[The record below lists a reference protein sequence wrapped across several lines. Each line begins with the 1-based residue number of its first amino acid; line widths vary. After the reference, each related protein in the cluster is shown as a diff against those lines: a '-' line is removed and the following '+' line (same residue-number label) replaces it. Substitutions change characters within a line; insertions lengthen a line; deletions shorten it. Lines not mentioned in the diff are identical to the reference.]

1 MESQGKRVGVAMDGQ
16 STALSMTELA
26 VSLGVRIHDPAPPSE
41 IFHSRAG
48 CRLHGFDWGGTG
60 PAVILLHGG
69 GLSAHTWDFVCLGLR
84 GVARLVALDLRGH
97 GDSDWSDDYRIA
109 TMAEDVV
116 AAADHLGFGRVRLVG
131 MSLGGVVAAHVADAY
146 PGRVERL
153 ALIDVAPGV
162 DFESTGRMRAFMTGL
177 GPVAEL
183 DAVVDAA
190 MRVNP
195 RADRVSVAYRMNT
208 LFRRVPNGDWV
219 PKGDPRPP
227 DFPAILAA
235 VEHLATHL
243 TGLPVLL
250 VRGGRS
256 RVLPQSTAER
266 LVGRIPDGELV
277 VVPDAGHNVQEDNPA
292 ALITALRAFL
302 TA

>member
-1 MESQGKRVGVAMDGQ
+1 MNGRTTVPSM
-16 STALSMTELA
+16 TALAASK
-26 VSLGVRIHDPAPPSE
+26 GVRVHDAAPPSE
-41 IFHSRAG
+41 IFYSRAG
-48 CRLHGFDWGGTG
+48 CRSHGLDWGGPG
-60 PAVILLHGG
+60 PAVLLLHGG
-69 GLSAHTWDFVCLGLR
+69 GLSARTWDFVCLGLR
-84 GVARLVALDLRGH
+84 GAARLVALDLRGH
-97 GDSDWSDDYRIA
+97 GDSDWSDDYRIG

-116 AAADHLGFGRVRLVG
+116 AAADHLGLDRVRLAG
-131 MSLGGVVAAHVADAY
+131 MSLGGVVAAHVADAH

-162 DFESTGRMRAFMTGL
+162 DFESTGRMRAFMAGL
-177 GPVAEL
+177 GPVAAL

-190 MRVNP
+190 MQVNP
-195 RADRVSVAYRMNT
+195 RADRAGVAYRMNT
-208 LFRRVPNGDWV
+208 LFRRAPNGDWV

-235 VEHLATHL
+235 IERLPAQL

-256 RVLPQSTAER
+256 RVLSQPTAER

-292 ALITALRAFL
+292 ALITALGAFL
-302 TA
+302 TR

>member
-1 MESQGKRVGVAMDGQ
+1 
-16 STALSMTELA
+16 MTELA
-26 VSLGVRIHDPAPPSE
+26 GSLGVRIHDPAPPSE
-41 IFHSRAG
+41 ITYSRAD

-60 PAVILLHGG
+60 PVVLLLHGG
-69 GLSAHTWDFVCLGLR
+69 GLTARTWDFVCLGLR
-84 GVARLVALDLRGH
+84 GAARLVALDLRGH

-109 TMAEDVV
+109 AMADDVV
-116 AAADHLGFGRVRLVG
+116 AAADHLGFDRVRLVG

-162 DFESTGRMRAFMTGL
+162 DFAGTRRMRAFMAGL
-177 GPVAEL
+177 RPVAEL
-183 DAVVDAA
+183 DTVVDAA
-190 MRVNP
+190 IQVSP
-195 RADRVSVAYRMNT
+195 RADRASVAYRMST
-208 LFRRVPNGDWV
+208 LFRRAPNGDWV

-235 VEHLATHL
+235 IERLAAQL

-250 VRGGRS
+250 VRGGHS
-256 RVLPQSTAER
+256 RVLSQSTAER
-266 LVGRIPDGELV
+266 LVECLPDGELV

-292 ALITALRAFL
+292 ALIAALRAFL
-302 TA
+302 TR